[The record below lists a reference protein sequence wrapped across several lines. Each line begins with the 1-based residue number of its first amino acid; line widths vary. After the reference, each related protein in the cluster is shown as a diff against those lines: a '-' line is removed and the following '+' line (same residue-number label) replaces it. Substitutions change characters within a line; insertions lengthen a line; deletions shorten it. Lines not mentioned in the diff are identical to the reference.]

1 MQVLCCVDRAN
12 SSIFQPLFLRFSF
25 FWFFVCLFVC
35 FETESC
41 VVCSQRCPWTP
52 DPFASHSQVLGVQ
65 TCATISGLERKK
77 KGKKYIVLKLGL
89 WKLIPFEISWRTLRE
104 HNSYTLKRQKQ
115 HSRCKQT
122 NTTAKTCEDF
132 LFTNLSLND
141 MVFKVLYVDVI
152 FCTVPLSLS
161 MLQLESYCG
170 FYCSKCSLERFLMC
184 SGKQLSNKWMS
195 VLIKIMLKP
204 QSVSLMS
211 VICRIYSVPGQMIK
225 MEVLSGSWTHVLR

>member
-1 MQVLCCVDRAN
+1 MSLN
-12 SSIFQPLFLRFSF
+12 SWSFCLSFPSVGSADMCHHIWLRK
-25 FWFFVCLFVC
+25 
-35 FETESC
+35 E
-41 VVCSQRCPWTP
+41 
-52 DPFASHSQVLGVQ
+52 
-65 TCATISGLERKK
+65 KK
-77 KGKKYIVLKLGL
+77 CKKYVVLKLGL

-115 HSRCKQT
+115 HSNCKQT
-122 NTTAKTCEDF
+122 NTKAKTCEDF

-161 MLQLESYCG
+161 TLQLESYCG

-225 MEVLSGSWTHVLR
+225 MEVLSGGWTHVLREQLLMATEWMVPFLCVFSSAPMQKCHGELFGSISITTVSSNSKE